1 MIQWISVSIQD
12 PSRIAII
19 NTIYLYDY
27 TIIIILSVVIT
38 ISYILFK
45 ILYSKNYYKFIIEG
59 IILETIWSILPS
71 VILVF
76 LIIPAI
82 VNLYE
87 YENTYT
93 PDISVKIIGHQWF
106 WTTESTINAIEF
118 HSLSVIKTLA
128 VPNPEKKD
136 FLLLPVKR
144 YTKFFVGYYPI
155 FDKKIIKISSNLP
168 NLCSSEE
175 ELILPINFNIELLV
189 RSRDVIHSLS
199 LPSAGVKIDA
209 VPGRINKS
217 MITPIR
223 LGKIFGQCAEI
234 CGYYHSLIPI
244 VINITTLREWINH
257 WTWIL
262 IDTPDYGNKW
272 YKQLI
277 EITIDGK
284 FHKDGLKGI
293 KPDWH
298 YKENLKIID
307 W

>member
-1 MIQWISVSIQD
+1 MAQWISISIQD

-27 TIIIILSVVIT
+27 TIIIILSVVVI

-45 ILYSKNYYKFIIEG
+45 IIYSKNYYKFIIEG

-106 WTTESTINAIEF
+106 WTSESIINAIEF
-118 HSLSVIKTLA
+118 HSLSTIKTL
-128 VPNPEKKD
+128 VIPNPERKD
-136 FLLLPVKR
+136 FSLLPVKR
-144 YTKFFVGYYPI
+144 YTKFSIGYYPI
-155 FDKKIIKISSNLP
+155 FDKKIIKISPNLP

-262 IDTPDYGNKW
+262 IDTPDYGNIW

-277 EITIDGK
+277 GINSEK
-284 FHKDGLKGI
+284 ESYKDNIKNI
-293 KPDWH
+293 KPDW
-298 YKENLKIID
+298 Y
-307 W
+307 

>member
-1 MIQWISVSIQD
+1 MAQWISISIQD

-27 TIIIILSVVIT
+27 TIIIILSVVVI

-45 ILYSKNYYKFIIEG
+45 IIYSKNYYKFIIEG

-155 FDKKIIKISSNLP
+155 FDKKIIKISPNLP

-262 IDTPDYGNKW
+262 IDTPDYGNIW

-277 EITIDGK
+277 GINSEK
-284 FHKDGLKGI
+284 ESYKDNIKNI
-293 KPDWH
+293 KPDW
-298 YKENLKIID
+298 Y
-307 W
+307 